1 MPSPRLIVRLA
12 ILATVSLFALISMGL
27 AAALIAAA
35 SQAGPFL
42 GITSAAPALAIVV
55 AILTLLTAPLM
66 IALEIVRPGAYFTS
80 MIIFEILWL
89 GFLSVMWLA
98 SGAAQAVEN
107 IILTGACTF
116 ASSDNFFDGFSDDP
130 RSPDNSFQNI
140 CGEARAI
147 AAFSFLNWLILM
159 FYTLTVM
166 IMSCV
171 AMSRKRGR
179 VWTESFA
186 NAPLSASASAEK
198 GPIPGTYQPSYPHVQ
213 QVQQHTGGSVQTG
226 ALHDQV

>member
-1 MPSPRLIVRLA
+1 MPSPRFIVRLA
-12 ILATVSLFALISMGL
+12 ILVTVSLFALISMSL
-27 AAALIAAA
+27 AAALITSA
-35 SQAGPFL
+35 SQDGPFL
-42 GITSAAPALAIVV
+42 DIALVAPTLAIVV

-107 IILTGACTF
+107 IVLTAACTVD
-116 ASSDNFFDGFSDDP
+116 SSDDFDGFSDDP
-130 RSPDNSFQNI
+130 RPDNSLQTI

-147 AAFSFLNWLILM
+147 AAFGFLNWLILM

-186 NAPLSASASAEK
+186 NAPLSAPASAEN
-198 GPIPGTYQPSYPHVQ
+198 GPIPRSYQSSYPQIQ

-226 ALHDQV
+226 ALHSPV